1 MAVVHT
7 VNGTREIMYQAIQ
20 VENRLE
26 FKITEKQHQKKKTFN
41 NFKII
46 DIYTVAAILF

>member
-26 FKITEKQHQKKKTFN
+26 FKITEKQHQKKKHS
-41 NFKII
+41 II
-46 DIYTVAAILF
+46 SR